1 MRMTDLQWLRKEEQ
15 LNARPAER
23 NARPAERNAR
33 PAERN
38 ARPAERNARP
48 AERNAR
54 PAERNAAALSES
66 DDKIVKKLQ
75 SSSNLTI
82 CIPFSRI
89 IFEIIFVN

>member
-38 ARPAERNARP
+38 AAV
-48 AERNAR
+48 
-54 PAERNAAALSES
+54 LSEN
-66 DDKIVKKLQ
+66 DDKIVRKLQ

-89 IFEIIFVN
+89 GF